1 MSKVLSTMA
10 TIFALSI
17 GLAAMGTGPALAT
30 NDRDHHPW
38 AQTSTQPG
46 YAGPIPVYVRESH
59 YDRVGDARWA
69 SSSVGPWEFVP
80 GGGIVG
86 GRHALQQRIND

>member
-1 MSKVLSTMA
+1 
-10 TIFALSI
+10 
-17 GLAAMGTGPALAT
+17 
-30 NDRDHHPW
+30 
-38 AQTSTQPG
+38 
-46 YAGPIPVYVRESH
+46 VYVRESH